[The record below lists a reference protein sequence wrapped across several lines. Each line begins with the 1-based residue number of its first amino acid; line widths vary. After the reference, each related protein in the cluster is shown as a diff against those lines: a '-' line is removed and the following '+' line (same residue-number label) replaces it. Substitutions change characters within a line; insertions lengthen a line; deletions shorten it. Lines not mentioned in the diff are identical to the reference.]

1 MVSVPVSGLAPVFGA
16 ATNETFDVPLFPEE
30 VIVSHEGALLD
41 AFHMQPA
48 GAITPTLPEPPPAG
62 AEPVVDCRLYMHV
75 VPDCVTLM
83 V

>member
-30 VIVSHEGALLD
+30 VIVSHDGALLD
-41 AFHMQPA
+41 AFHMHPA

-62 AEPVVDCRLYMHV
+62 AEPVADCRLYMHV

-83 V
+83 L